1 MYRTLF
7 FLFLFVSATG
17 FAQNANV
24 QLDGQITVP
33 EGDDPDGITIFNEA
47 NSKGTIS
54 NEKGEFKI
62 NARLND
68 RIVFSSLQ
76 FEQFSVRITK
86 DILASK
92 MLNVS
97 INIALNKLPEVRVS
111 AGTLSGSINVD
122 VNRIKVT
129 PAQIPNMNVSMLET
143 PKVKSP
149 ESYPVRNQAQLSS
162 QTYMVNGLNLI
173 NVFKLVTGKYGKEKE
188 DYRAI
193 PFAQLDDEIKQMYS
207 NDFFKET
214 LDLEANQVNDFIFF
228 AADNGLNGQMLS
240 EENELDI
247 IQFLI
252 EQRKAYQAHLDAR
265 VETLD

>member
-7 FLFLFVSATG
+7 CLFFFVSVVG
-17 FAQNANV
+17 FAQNSKV
-24 QLDGQITVP
+24 QLSGNITVP
-33 EGDDPDGITIFNEA
+33 EGDDSGGITIFNEA
-47 NSKGTIS
+47 SSKGTIS
-54 NEKGEFKI
+54 NENGEFKI
-62 NARLND
+62 MASLND

-76 FEQFSVRITK
+76 FEQFSVRITE
-86 DILASK
+86 DILESK

-97 INIALNKLPEVRVS
+97 INIALNELPEVVVS
-111 AGTLSGSINVD
+111 AGTLSGSITVD

-129 PAQIPNMNVSMLET
+129 PAQLPNMNVNMQEV
-143 PKVKSP
+143 PKINTP
-149 ESYPVRNQAQLSS
+149 ESHPVRNQAQLSS

-173 NVFKLVTGKYGKEKE
+173 NVFKLVTGKYGKEKNN
-188 DYRAI
+188 YRSI
-193 PFAQLDDEIKQMYS
+193 PFAQLDNEIKEMYS

-228 AADNGLNGQMLS
+228 AADNGLNGRMLE

-247 IQFLI
+247 IQFLV
-252 EQRKAYQAHLDAR
+252 EQRKAYQAHLDAE

>member
-1 MYRTLF
+1 MRRTIF
-7 FLFLFVSATG
+7 CFLMLVSSIG
-17 FAQNANV
+17 FSQNSNV
-24 QLDGQITVP
+24 QLSGNVTVP

-47 NSKGTIS
+47 TSKGTIS
-54 NEKGEFKI
+54 NEQGEFKLT
-62 NARLND
+62 ASLND

-76 FEQFSVRITK
+76 FEQFSIRITE
-86 DILASK
+86 DILESR

-97 INIALNKLPEVRVS
+97 INIALNELPEVRVS
-111 AGTLSGSINVD
+111 AGTLSGSIAVD
-122 VNRIKVT
+122 VNRIEVT
-129 PAQIPNMNVSMLET
+129 PAQIPNMNVSMMGT
-143 PKVKSP
+143 PKIDTP
-149 ESYPVRNQAQLSS
+149 ETHPVRNEAQLSG

-173 NVFKLVTGKYGKEKE
+173 NVFKLVTGKYGKEKN

-193 PFAQLDDEIKQMYS
+193 PYAQLDDEIKEMYS

-228 AADNGLNGQMLS
+228 AADNGLDGRMLT

-247 IQFLI
+247 IQFLV
-252 EQRKAYQAHLDAR
+252 EQRTAYQGYLNAE